1 MLNTALFRRELRKSR
16 KLLLLFATIMTMYI
30 ALIISMYDPEMMA
43 MLDGIVEMMPELMAA
58 VGMKAGA
65 QDLLSF
71 MISYLYGFILLIF
84 PMVFSVVRANG
95 LIAGYVDR
103 GSMAALLAAPVKR
116 RTIAF
121 TQMSVLV
128 TGLVILLV
136 YCTALELVCAEYFFP
151 GVLSRRSLIALNC
164 GLLHLHLFIGGI
176 AFLAS
181 CACSESRWSLA
192 VGGGIPALMYILQ
205 MLANVGSTGE
215 KAKYFTF
222 FTLFYPEGL
231 VAREGLSMIGAASL
245 LVGAIILY
253 MVGIEIFSGRD
264 LHI

>member
-1 MLNTALFRRELRKSR
+1 MLNTALYRRELKKSS
-16 KLLLLFATIMTMYI
+16 KLLLLFAAIMTMYI

-43 MLDGIVEMMPELMAA
+43 MLDGIVDKMPELMAA
-58 VGMKAGA
+58 VGMKSGA
-65 QDLLSF
+65 RDLLSF
-71 MISYLYGFILLIF
+71 MISYLYGFILLVF
-84 PMVFSVVRANG
+84 PMVFSIVRANG
-95 LIAGYVDR
+95 LIAGYVDQ
-103 GSMAALLAAPVKR
+103 GSMVSLMAAPVKR

-128 TGLVILLV
+128 TGLALLLV
-136 YCTALELVCAEYFFP
+136 YCTALELFCAEYFFP
-151 GVLSRRSLIALNC
+151 GALERKSLIALNC

-181 CACSESRWSLA
+181 CICSEAKHSLA
-192 VGGGIPALMYILQ
+192 FGGGIPAVMYVLQ
-205 MLANVGSTGE
+205 MLANVGGDVE

-222 FTLFYPEGL
+222 FSLFYPDGL
-231 VAREGLSMIGAASL
+231 VAREGLSMIGAAAL

-253 MVGIEIFSGRD
+253 ILSIEIFNGKD